1 MRFLSQVTTDN
12 ICLTGMKF
20 FSVTRGLV
28 LTVCIYIYRCNIYM
42 LISNLKCLIYKL
54 ITIFQVAGTIVTYE
68 LVLVQFN
75 TTQQT
80 DASNTTIVCEVK

>member
-54 ITIFQVAGTIVTYE
+54 INISGSRNHSYIRISSSPV
-68 LVLVQFN
+68 
-75 TTQQT
+75 
-80 DASNTTIVCEVK
+80 

>member
-28 LTVCIYIYRCNIYM
+28 LTVCIYIYTYIDV
-42 LISNLKCLIYKL
+42 
-54 ITIFQVAGTIVTYE
+54 IFI
-68 LVLVQFN
+68 
-75 TTQQT
+75 
-80 DASNTTIVCEVK
+80 C

>member
-42 LISNLKCLIYKL
+42 LIQSEMFNLQINYY
-54 ITIFQVAGTIVTYE
+54 ISGSRNHSYIRISSSPV
-68 LVLVQFN
+68 
-75 TTQQT
+75 
-80 DASNTTIVCEVK
+80 